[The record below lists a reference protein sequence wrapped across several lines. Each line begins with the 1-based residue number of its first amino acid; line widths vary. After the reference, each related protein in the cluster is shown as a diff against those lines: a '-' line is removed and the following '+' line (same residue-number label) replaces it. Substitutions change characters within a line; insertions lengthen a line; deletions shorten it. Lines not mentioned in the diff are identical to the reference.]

1 MAQNDCNFLWH
12 RFHFSI
18 SPILLWFS
26 SRFFFFDSIRFV
38 PCALISI
45 KLCVIR
51 SVIHSGIHSGIR
63 HVPPPESQFRLWDY
77 CHPWSR
83 WESLCALSQCQH
95 NEKLFLFFSFFALS
109 LCNFSCCILD
119 FTLRL
124 CQTLIRPE
132 SHWIRQNRIE
142 SYDISWT
149 KKKFCSRVSSH
160 RSASNWIENENET
173 NRMTSS
179 TRAGGGKLKRGG
191 ERVRCE
197 SLKGFCN
204 RARDNVKL
212 IYETPVAGKGC
223 SQQDRSGSGEWKV
236 KPCSRT

>member
-26 SRFFFFDSIRFV
+26 SRFFFDSIRFV

-95 NEKLFLFFSFFALS
+95 NEKLFLFFLIFCTFSLQFLLLHFGLHLEALS
-109 LCNFSCCILD
+109 DIDSPRIALN
-119 FTLRL
+119 
-124 CQTLIRPE
+124 QTE
-132 SHWIRQNRIE
+132 SHWILR
-142 SYDISWT
+142 
-149 KKKFCSRVSSH
+149 H
-160 RSASNWIENENET
+160 
-173 NRMTSS
+173 
-179 TRAGGGKLKRGG
+179 
-191 ERVRCE
+191 
-197 SLKGFCN
+197 
-204 RARDNVKL
+204 
-212 IYETPVAGKGC
+212 
-223 SQQDRSGSGEWKV
+223 
-236 KPCSRT
+236 